1 MINCASTERGVTDP
15 LSAALRIEA
24 DTRATRNR
32 TRLRMGTSVG
42 AEDRFDGLAEQ
53 SGNREG
59 QRKTGIVFAGL
70 DRVHRLARDVESLR
84 EIGLGPLP
92 LRPEHTESVDHRYLR
107 RTINWPMDQPR
118 NSRSQSQCQ
127 ESAIPVFG
135 TTSNFASSPYAITT
149 IPVNPN

>member
-1 MINCASTERGVTDP
+1 MINCASKERGVTDP

-24 DTRATRNR
+24 DTRAIRNR
-32 TRLRMGTSVG
+32 SRLRMRTSVG

-53 SGNREG
+53 SRNRESEG
-59 QRKTGIVFAGL
+59 KTRIVFAGL

-84 EIGLGPLP
+84 KIGLGPFP
-92 LRPEHTESVDHRYLR
+92 LRPEHTKTVDHRYLR
-107 RTINWPMDQPR
+107 RTINWPTDQPR
-118 NSRSQSQCQ
+118 NSRSQSQGQ

-135 TTSNFASSPYAITT
+135 TTSNLASSPYAITT